1 MPAIY
6 DSDGE
11 LIWSGIDIFDKFD
24 TFVFKVSRVKDQD
37 MLTLLWP
44 QHGQGV
50 IINDRY
56 EVEERVN
63 LDKGTG
69 AGVNMHDFQVVDG
82 GSKVLYLTAHNEK
95 DLSVA
100 RRVGYQGGECKV
112 AWNGIAERE
121 IESGDL
127 TFEWMSK
134 DHIGMDESVMYQHDP
149 AELCGDG
156 VRHPQDYL

>member
-24 TFVFKVSRVKDQD
+24 TFVFKV
-37 MLTLLWP
+37 
-44 QHGQGV
+44 
-50 IINDRY
+50 
-56 EVEERVN
+56 
-63 LDKGTG
+63 
-69 AGVNMHDFQVVDG
+69 QVVDG
-82 GSKVLYLTAHNEK
+82 GTKVLYLTAHNEK

-134 DHIGMDESVMYQHDP
+134 DHIGMDESVMYEHDP
-149 AELCGDG
+149 SELCGEG